1 MTDDT
6 FDILAR
12 AAELRSRGEPFA
24 LATVT
29 LSRRPTSA
37 RLGAK
42 AVITPDGALF
52 GWVGG
57 ACSQPGVIRHAR
69 EALADGQPRLVRLTP
84 EDEGIEREG
93 VISLPMTCH
102 SGGTVEI
109 FIEPFLP
116 DPYLIAF
123 GDSPIARALTELGV
137 SLGFETVQLDHAGGD
152 LSDRFAAQRL
162 KFIVVATMGV
172 DDEAALLSALALE
185 PDYLALVGS
194 SRRFAALAD
203 YLRAEGVTGEQI
215 ETIHAPA
222 GLDISAQT
230 PAEIAVSILAEI
242 IQVRAGLRQSGQGGV
257 AVDDRQS
264 RAPQIVIDPICG
276 MEVDLA
282 TARHTL
288 DVDGETLGFCSA
300 GCLQQYRGRL
310 AGQGRRY
317 PAETRRR

>member
-1 MTDDT
+1 VTNDT
-6 FDILAR
+6 FDILAHAAKLR
-12 AAELRSRGEPFA
+12 AKGEPFA

-57 ACSQPGVIRHAR
+57 ACSQPSVVRHAR
-69 EALADGQPRLVRLTP
+69 EAMSDGQPRLVRLTP
-84 EDEGIEREG
+84 EDEGVEREG

-116 DPYLIAF
+116 DPYLIAV
-123 GDSPIARALTELGV
+123 GDSPIAYALTALGAP
-137 SLGFETVQLDHAGGD
+137 LGFEAVQV
-152 LSDRFAAQRL
+152 DRLADGFAAHRL

-172 DDEAALLSALALE
+172 DDEAALLDALALE

-194 SRRFAALAD
+194 RRRFETLAD
-203 YLRAEGVTGEQI
+203 YLRTQGVAEDRI

-222 GLDISAQT
+222 GLDISAQA
-230 PAEIAVSILAEI
+230 PAEIALSIMAEI
-242 IQVRAGLRQSGQGGV
+242 VQVRAALRRTGKLGV
-257 AVDDRQS
+257 ASNEAQPKPS
-264 RAPQIVIDPICG
+264 RIVIDPICG
-276 MEVDLA
+276 MEVDLT
-282 TARHTL
+282 TARYTL
-288 DVDGETLGFCSA
+288 EVDGEMLGFCCA
-300 GCLQQYRGRL
+300 GCLQQYRERL
-310 AGQGRRY
+310 AG
-317 PAETRRR
+317 

>member
-1 MTDDT
+1 MDT

-12 AAELRSRGEPFA
+12 AADLRANGEPFA

-57 ACSQPGVIRHAR
+57 ACSQPSVIRHAR
-69 EALADGQPRLVRLTP
+69 ESLRDGQPRLVRLTP
-84 EDEGIEREG
+84 DDEDVEREG

-116 DPYLIAF
+116 DPYLIAV
-123 GDSPIARALTELGV
+123 GDSPIALALTSLGAP
-137 SLGFETVQLDHAGGD
+137 LGFEAVQV
-152 LSDRFAAQRL
+152 DRIEDSFAAHRL

-172 DDEAALLSALALE
+172 DDEDALLGALE
-185 PDYLALVGS
+185 LRPDYLALVGS
-194 SRRFAALAD
+194 RRRFDTLSD
-203 YLRAEGVTGEQI
+203 FLRTRGVSEERI
-215 ETIHAPA
+215 EAIRAPA

-230 PAEIAVSILAEI
+230 PAEIALSIMAEI
-242 IQVRAGLRQSGQGGV
+242 VQMRAGLRLRGELGV
-257 AVDDRQS
+257 AVDDRQAEPT
-264 RAPQIVIDPICG
+264 RIVIDPICG

-288 DVDGETLGFCSA
+288 EVDGELLGFCCA
-300 GCLQQYRGRL
+300 GCLQQYRERL
-310 AGQGRRY
+310 AS
-317 PAETRRR
+317 